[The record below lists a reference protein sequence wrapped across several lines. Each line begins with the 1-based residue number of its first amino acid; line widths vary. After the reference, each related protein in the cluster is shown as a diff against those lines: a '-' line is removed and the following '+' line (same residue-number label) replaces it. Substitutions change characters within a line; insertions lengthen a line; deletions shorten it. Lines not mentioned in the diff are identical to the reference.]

1 MGGSTDKPWSYR
13 GFFVWSSRSAVS
25 GMTMTAE
32 MTSPLKFKPIVFG
45 VAGGTASGKTT
56 VARAVLEAVGASQMA
71 YLPHDA
77 YYRDRRDLPFEE
89 RARLN
94 YDHPDSLETKLL
106 VRHIKDLLVGAPV
119 HVPVYDFTTHRRTDD
134 TILVEPAPIILV
146 DGILIFTKRKLR
158 DLMDIKVYVDTDSDV
173 RFIRRLQRD
182 MHDRGRSLDSVVQ
195 QYLDTVRPMHL
206 KFVEPSK
213 RYADVIIPGGGH
225 NRVAMEMVV
234 SRLQMLLRVREES
247 AEEEIPS

>member
-1 MGGSTDKPWSYR
+1 MEM
-13 GFFVWSSRSAVS
+13 SAERTRV
-25 GMTMTAE
+25 
-32 MTSPLKFKPIVFG
+32 LKSKPIVFG

-56 VARAVLEAVGASQMA
+56 VARAVLEAVGASQIA

-77 YYRDRRDLPFEE
+77 YYSDRDDLPFEE

-106 VRHIKDLLVGAPV
+106 VRHIKDLILGAPV
-119 HVPVYDFTTHRRTDD
+119 HVPDYDFTAHRRTDD

-158 DLMDIKVYVDTDSDV
+158 ELMDIKVYVDTDSDV

-182 MHDRGRSLDSVVQ
+182 MHERGRSLDSVVQ
-195 QYLDTVRPMHL
+195 QYLETVRPMHL

-213 RYADVIIPGGGH
+213 HYADVIIPGGGH
-225 NRVAMEMVV
+225 NKVAMEMVV
-234 SRLQMLLRVREES
+234 SRLQMLLRLREEL
-247 AEEEIPS
+247 AEEESVS

>member
-1 MGGSTDKPWSYR
+1 MEER
-13 GFFVWSSRSAVS
+13 QSSLL
-25 GMTMTAE
+25 E
-32 MTSPLKFKPIVFG
+32 YQPIVFG

-56 VARAVLEAVGASQMA
+56 VAKAVLEAVGASDVA

-77 YYRDRRDLPFEE
+77 YYRDRGDLPLEE

-94 YDHPDSLETKLL
+94 YDHPDSLESRLL
-106 VRHIKDLLVGAPV
+106 VRHIKDLLQGIPV
-119 HVPVYDFTTHRRTDD
+119 EVPVYDFTAHRRTDE
-134 TILVEPAPIILV
+134 TVLVEPSPIILV

-158 DLMDIKVYVDTDSDV
+158 ELMDIKVYVDTDADV

-182 MHDRGRSLDSVVQ
+182 MMERGRSLDSVVD
-195 QYLDTVRPMHL
+195 QYMNTVRPMHL

-225 NRVAMEMVV
+225 NRVAREMVV
-234 SRLQMLLRVREES
+234 SRLNDLRRLQQEYAAGNS
-247 AEEEIPS
+247 AV